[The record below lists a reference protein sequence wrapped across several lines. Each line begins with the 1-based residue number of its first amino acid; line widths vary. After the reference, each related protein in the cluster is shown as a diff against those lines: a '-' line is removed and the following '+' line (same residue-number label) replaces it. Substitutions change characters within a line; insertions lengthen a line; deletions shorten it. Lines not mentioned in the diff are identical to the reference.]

1 MPPSDLD
8 ITRTAH
14 LWIQQQGDS
23 AMAMARATTVTYGVG
38 GMVPVATPVLGEA
51 QQGELAPL

>member
-14 LWIQQQGDS
+14 LWIQEHGDD
-23 AMAMARATTVTYGVG
+23 ATVTRVG
-38 GMVPVATPVLGEA
+38 TVILSQRQA
-51 QQGELAPL
+51 